1 MVILI
6 SQVGFISKKI
16 LLKQLVRRLRK
27 KIFTVS
33 AESKQNLLYIFTNS
47 LNPLVTL
54 RIKSQLIKVEKKLK
68 KKESSQALAREKQE
82 ALSLYQKTGL
92 TQTKCY

>member
-16 LLKQLVRRLRK
+16 LLKQLIRLLQ

-33 AESKQNLLYIFTNS
+33 ADSQNKIYCIYLLI
-47 LNPLVTL
+47 L
-54 RIKSQLIKVEKKLK
+54 
-68 KKESSQALAREKQE
+68 
-82 ALSLYQKTGL
+82 
-92 TQTKCY
+92 